1 MKEIARKANQYHG
14 DGLIDIAIGLGI
26 LIFAI
31 AEILD
36 QIAFTGVWVALWVP
50 IMMSAKKS
58 ITVPRMH
65 YTDFGPAPNARRK
78 VKLVIVTVAGVV
90 ALLFTLGL
98 VVFTKNETLPPW
110 LTAWLR
116 EYSRMVWPAA
126 LVGVGWLI
134 ALATG
139 VKRLYAYAALAVIA
153 FAGGY
158 WFNLDFP
165 LLFTVLGAVILL
177 SGIVVLLR
185 FKRKY
190 PVLKGRQSEQFESQ
204 EDKQ

>member
-1 MKEIARKANQYHG
+1 MSQNTDLKEIERKANLYHG
-14 DGLIDIAIGLGI
+14 DGLLDIAIGLVI
-26 LIFAI
+26 LLAGI
-31 AEILD
+31 AEIFDWTSLAG
-36 QIAFTGVWVALWVP
+36 IWVVLWLP

-58 ITVPRMH
+58 ITVPRMR
-65 YTDFGPAPNARRK
+65 YIDFTPKAQWKAK
-78 VKLVIVTVAGVV
+78 VAIVTVVLAV
-90 ALLFTLGL
+90 AVLFILGL
-98 VVFTKNETLPPW
+98 VVFTKNDTLPSW

-158 WFNLDFP
+158 WFSLNFP
-165 LLFTVLGAVILL
+165 LVFTVLGAVIVL
-177 SGIVVLLR
+177 SGIVVLVQFL
-185 FKRKY
+185 RKY
-190 PVLKGRQSEQFESQ
+190 PIPKG
-204 EDKQ
+204 KQPE

>member
-1 MKEIARKANQYHG
+1 MSQSINLKEIERKANLYHG
-14 DGLIDIAIGLGI
+14 DGLIDIAIGFVI
-26 LIFAI
+26 LLAGI
-31 AEILD
+31 AEIFD
-36 QIAFTGVWVALWVP
+36 WTAFGGIWVVLWLP

-58 ITVPRMH
+58 ITVPRMR
-65 YTDFGPAPNARRK
+65 YIDFTPKAQWKAK
-78 VKLVIVTVAGVV
+78 VAIVTVVLAV
-90 ALLFTLGL
+90 AVLFTLGL
-98 VVFTKNETLPPW
+98 VVFTKNDTLPSW

-158 WFNLDFP
+158 WFNLNFP
-165 LLFTVLGAVILL
+165 LVFTVLGAVIVL
-177 SGIVVLLR
+177 SGIVVLIR
-185 FKRKY
+185 FLRKY
-190 PVLKGRQSEQFESQ
+190 PVPK
-204 EDKQ
+204 DKQTG

>member
-1 MKEIARKANQYHG
+1 MSQNTHLKEIERKANQYHG
-14 DGLIDIAIGLGI
+14 DGLIDIAIGFVI
-26 LIFAI
+26 LLAGI
-31 AEILD
+31 AEIFD
-36 QIAFTGVWVALWVP
+36 QTSLAGVWVVLWLP

-58 ITVPRMH
+58 ITVPRMR
-65 YTDFGPAPNARRK
+65 YIDFTPKAQWK
-78 VKLVIVTVAGVV
+78 VKVVIVTVVL
-90 ALLFTLGL
+90 ALAVLFTLGL
-98 VVFTKNETLPPW
+98 VAFTKNEALPSW

-116 EYSRMVWPAA
+116 EYSRLVWPAA

-165 LLFTVLGAVILL
+165 LLFTVLGAVIVLA
-177 SGIVVLLR
+177 GMVVLVR
-185 FKRKY
+185 FLRKY
-190 PVLKGRQSEQFESQ
+190 PIPK
-204 EDKQ
+204 DKQTG

>member
-1 MKEIARKANQYHG
+1 
-14 DGLIDIAIGLGI
+14 
-26 LIFAI
+26 
-31 AEILD
+31 
-36 QIAFTGVWVALWVP
+36 
-50 IMMSAKKS
+50 
-58 ITVPRMH
+58 
-65 YTDFGPAPNARRK
+65 
-78 VKLVIVTVAGVV
+78 
-90 ALLFTLGL
+90 
-98 VVFTKNETLPPW
+98 
-110 LTAWLR
+110 
-116 EYSRMVWPAA
+116 MVWPAA

-190 PVLKGRQSEQFESQ
+190 PVLEGRQPG
-204 EDKQ
+204 

>member
-1 MKEIARKANQYHG
+1 MSQNTHLKEIERKANQYHG
-14 DGLIDIAIGLGI
+14 DGLIDIAIGFVI
-26 LIFAI
+26 LLAGI
-31 AEILD
+31 AEIFD
-36 QIAFTGVWVALWVP
+36 WTAFGGVWVVLWLP

-58 ITVPRMH
+58 ITVPRMR
-65 YTDFGPAPNARRK
+65 YIDFTPNAQWKK
-78 VKLVIVTVAGVV
+78 VKLVIVTVVLAIAV
-90 ALLFTLGL
+90 LFTLGL
-98 VVFTKNETLPPW
+98 VVFVQNDALPPW

-158 WFNLDFP
+158 WFNLNFP
-165 LLFTVLGAVILL
+165 LLFTVLGAVIVL
-177 SGIVVLLR
+177 SGIVVLVQFL
-185 FKRKY
+185 RKY
-190 PVLKGRQSEQFESQ
+190 PIPK
-204 EDKQ
+204 DKQTG

>member
-1 MKEIARKANQYHG
+1 VSQNTHLKEIERKANLYHG
-14 DGLIDIAIGLGI
+14 DGLIDIAIGFVI
-26 LIFAI
+26 LLAGI
-31 AEILD
+31 AEIFD
-36 QIAFTGVWVALWVP
+36 QTSLAGVWVVLWLP

-58 ITVPRMH
+58 ITVPRMR
-65 YTDFGPAPNARRK
+65 YIDFTPKAQWK
-78 VKLVIVTVAGVV
+78 VKLVIVTVVLAV
-90 ALLFTLGL
+90 AVLFTLGL
-98 VVFTKNETLPPW
+98 VVFTKNEALPSW

-177 SGIVVLLR
+177 SGIVVLVR
-185 FKRKY
+185 FLRKY
-190 PVLKGRQSEQFESQ
+190 PIPK
-204 EDKQ
+204 DKQTG

>member
-1 MKEIARKANQYHG
+1 MSQSINLKELERKAKLYHG
-14 DGLIDIAIGLGI
+14 DGLIDIAIGLAILLAGI
-26 LIFAI
+26 ATIF
-31 AEILD
+31 D
-36 QIAFTGVWVALWVP
+36 WTAFGGFYVVLLLPALR
-50 IMMSAKKS
+50 SAKKS
-58 ITVPRMH
+58 ITVPRMR
-65 YTDFGPAPNARRK
+65 YTDFRPAPNAERK
-78 VKLVIVTVAGVV
+78 VKLIIVTVVLAV
-90 ALLFTLGL
+90 AVLFTLGL
-98 VVFTKNETLPPW
+98 VVFTKNEALPPW

-153 FAGGY
+153 FASGY
-158 WFNLDFP
+158 WFNLNFP
-165 LLFTVLGAVILL
+165 LVFTVLGAVIVL

-190 PVLKGRQSEQFESQ
+190 P
-204 EDKQ
+204 KQPA

>member
-1 MKEIARKANQYHG
+1 LKETERKANQYYG
-14 DGLIDIAIGLGI
+14 DGLIDIAIGFVI
-26 LIFAI
+26 LLAGI
-31 AEILD
+31 AEIFD
-36 QIAFTGVWVALWVP
+36 QTSLVGVWVVLWLP

-58 ITVPRMH
+58 ITVPRMR
-65 YTDFGPAPNARRK
+65 YIDFTPKAQWKA
-78 VKLVIVTVAGVV
+78 KLVIVTVVLAV
-90 ALLFTLGL
+90 AVLFTLGL
-98 VVFTKNETLPPW
+98 VVFTKNEALPPW

-190 PVLKGRQSEQFESQ
+190 PVLEGRQPG
-204 EDKQ
+204 

>member
-1 MKEIARKANQYHG
+1 MKEIERKANQYHG

-36 QIAFTGVWVALWVP
+36 QIAFTGVWVVLWVP

-98 VVFTKNETLPPW
+98 VVFTRSETIPT
-110 LTAWLR
+110 LTTWVK
-116 EYSRMVWPAA
+116 EYGLIVI
-126 LVGVGWLI
+126 GVLLAGLFGLI
-134 ALATG
+134 AWATG
-139 VKRLYAYAALAVIA
+139 ARRVYAYAALAGIA
-153 FAGGY
+153 FASGY
-158 WFNLDFP
+158 WFDFEFP
-165 LLFTVLGAVILL
+165 LYLMVLGAVILL

-190 PVLKGRQSEQFESQ
+190 PVLEGRQSG
-204 EDKQ
+204 

>member
-1 MKEIARKANQYHG
+1 MSQNTHLKEIERKANLYHG
-14 DGLIDIAIGLGI
+14 DGLIDIAIGFVILLAGI
-26 LIFAI
+26 TEIF
-31 AEILD
+31 D
-36 QIAFTGVWVALWVP
+36 QTSLAGVWVVLWLP

-58 ITVPRMH
+58 ITVPRMR
-65 YTDFGPAPNARRK
+65 YIDFTPNAQWK
-78 VKLVIVTVAGVV
+78 VKLIIVTVVGVV

-98 VVFTKNETLPPW
+98 VVFTRNEALPPW

-126 LVGVGWLI
+126 LIGVGWLI

-158 WFNLDFP
+158 WFNLNFP
-165 LLFTVLGAVILL
+165 LLFTVLGAVIVL
-177 SGIVVLLR
+177 SGIVVLVQ
-185 FKRKY
+185 FMRKY
-190 PVLKGRQSEQFESQ
+190 PILK
-204 EDKQ
+204 DKQSA

>member
-1 MKEIARKANQYHG
+1 VSQNAHLKEIERKANLYHG
-14 DGLIDIAIGLGI
+14 DGLIDIAIGFVI
-26 LIFAI
+26 LLAGI
-31 AEILD
+31 AEIFD
-36 QIAFTGVWVALWVP
+36 WTAFGGIWVVLWLP

-58 ITVPRMH
+58 ITVPRMR
-65 YTDFGPAPNARRK
+65 YIDFTPKAQWK
-78 VKLVIVTVAGVV
+78 VKLVIVTIMLAVAV
-90 ALLFTLGL
+90 LFTLGL
-98 VVFTKNETLPPW
+98 VVFTKNEALPPW

-134 ALATG
+134 AWATG

-158 WFNLDFP
+158 WFNLNFP

-177 SGIVVLLR
+177 AGMVVLVR
-185 FKRKY
+185 FVRKY
-190 PVLKGRQSEQFESQ
+190 PIPK
-204 EDKQ
+204 DKQTG

>member
-1 MKEIARKANQYHG
+1 MSQNTHLKEIERKANLYHG
-14 DGLIDIAIGLGI
+14 DGLIDIAIGFVI
-26 LIFAI
+26 LLAGI
-31 AEILD
+31 AEIFD
-36 QIAFTGVWVALWVP
+36 QTSLAGVWVVLWLP

-58 ITVPRMH
+58 ITVPRMR
-65 YTDFGPAPNARRK
+65 YIDFTPNAQWK
-78 VKLVIVTVAGVV
+78 VKLIIVTVVGVV

-98 VVFTKNETLPPW
+98 VVFTRNEALPPW

-139 VKRLYAYAALAVIA
+139 VKRLYAYAALAVIT

-158 WFNLDFP
+158 WFNLNFP
-165 LLFTVLGAVILL
+165 LLFTVLGAVMVL
-177 SGIVVLLR
+177 SGIVVLVQ
-185 FKRKY
+185 FMRKY
-190 PVLKGRQSEQFESQ
+190 PILK
-204 EDKQ
+204 DKQSG

>member
-1 MKEIARKANQYHG
+1 MSQNTHLKGIERKANLYHG
-14 DGLIDIAIGLGI
+14 DGLIDIAIGFVI
-26 LIFAI
+26 LLAGI
-31 AEILD
+31 AEIFD
-36 QIAFTGVWVALWVP
+36 WTAFGGVWVVLWLP

-58 ITVPRMH
+58 VTVPRMR
-65 YTDFGPAPNARRK
+65 YIDFTPAPDAKWK
-78 VKLVIVTVAGVV
+78 VKLVIVTVVLAV
-90 ALLFTLGL
+90 AVLFTLGL

-153 FAGGY
+153 FASGY

-165 LLFTVLGAVILL
+165 LLFTVLGAVIVL
-177 SGIVVLLR
+177 SGMVVLVQ
-185 FKRKY
+185 FMRKY
-190 PVLKGRQSEQFESQ
+190 PIPK
-204 EDKQ
+204 DKQSG

>member
-1 MKEIARKANQYHG
+1 MSQSTHLKEIERKANLYHG
-14 DGLIDIAIGLGI
+14 DGLIDIAIGFVI
-26 LIFAI
+26 LLAGI

-36 QIAFTGVWVALWVP
+36 WTAFGGIWVVLWLP

-58 ITVPRMH
+58 ITVPRMR
-65 YTDFGPAPNARRK
+65 YIDFTPKAQWK
-78 VKLVIVTVAGVV
+78 VKLVIVTVVLAV
-90 ALLFTLGL
+90 AVLFTLGL
-98 VVFTKNETLPPW
+98 VVFTKNDTLPSW

-158 WFNLDFP
+158 WFNLNFP
-165 LLFTVLGAVILL
+165 LLFTVLGAVIVL
-177 SGIVVLLR
+177 SGIVVLVQFL
-185 FKRKY
+185 RKY
-190 PVLKGRQSEQFESQ
+190 PIPKG
-204 EDKQ
+204 KQPE